1 MVDSWPKTAYNTYM
15 STQKGITMRNYT
27 KQEQLDDIDTNDI
40 GEFIEDFGNEE
51 LNKAFGKFCIMDDQM
66 ALHKVLTDELDYY
79 EEEVDPGHVD
89 IVQKTVEETLK
100 QVNLV
105 FKNLGLDLEF
115 KSADM
120 VEYTAYM
127 LTGKG
132 DTPEDMGHR
141 IRKLV
146 DGKPV

>member
-1 MVDSWPKTAYNTYM
+1 
-15 STQKGITMRNYT
+15 MRTYT
-27 KQEQLDDIDTNDI
+27 KQEHLNSIDTNDI
-40 GEFIEDFGNEE
+40 GEHIEDFDNPE
-51 LNKAFGKFCIMDDQM
+51 LNKAFGKFCIMDDQGAYNSLLEDM
-66 ALHKVLTDELDYY
+66 GYLEDEIDN
-79 EEEVDPGHVD
+79 EQCT
-89 IVQKTVEETLK
+89 IVHDTVVETLK

-105 FKNLGLDLEF
+105 FKNLGIDLEF

-120 VEYTAYM
+120 VEYTAFM

-146 DGKPV
+146 DGKAV

>member
-1 MVDSWPKTAYNTYM
+1 
-15 STQKGITMRNYT
+15 
-27 KQEQLDDIDTNDI
+27 
-40 GEFIEDFGNEE
+40 
-51 LNKAFGKFCIMDDQM
+51 
-66 ALHKVLTDELDYY
+66 VLTDE
-79 EEEVDPGHVD
+79 VDFDEDEIDNDQLD
-89 IVQKTVEETLK
+89 IVHKTVEETLK

-105 FKNLGLDLEF
+105 FKNLGIDLEF

-120 VEYTAYM
+120 VEYGAYM

-146 DGKPV
+146 AGQPV

>member
-1 MVDSWPKTAYNTYM
+1 
-15 STQKGITMRNYT
+15 MRNFT
-27 KQEQLDDIDTNDI
+27 KQECLNDIDTNDI
-40 GEFIEDFGNEE
+40 GEYIEDFGDET
-51 LNKAFGKFCIMDDQM
+51 LNKAFGKFCIMDDEI
-66 ALHKVLTDELDYY
+66 AFNKVLTDE
-79 EEEVDPGHVD
+79 VDFDEDEIDNDQLD
-89 IVQKTVEETLK
+89 IVHKTVEETLK

-105 FKNLGLDLEF
+105 FKNLGIDLEF

-120 VEYTAYM
+120 VEYGAYM

-146 DGKPV
+146 AGQPV

>member
-1 MVDSWPKTAYNTYM
+1 
-15 STQKGITMRNYT
+15 MRTYT
-27 KQEQLDDIDTNDI
+27 KQTELNWIDSNDI
-40 GEFIEDFGNEE
+40 GEHIEDFNDPE

-66 ALHKVLTDELDYY
+66 ALYKVLENEVGYDN
-79 EEEVDPGHVD
+79 EEIDPGHVD

-105 FKNLGLDLEF
+105 FKSLGIDLEF
-115 KSADM
+115 KQADM

-132 DTPEDMGHR
+132 DTPEDMGMR
-141 IRKLV
+141 IRRLV
-146 DGKPV
+146 ADQTV

>member
-1 MVDSWPKTAYNTYM
+1 
-15 STQKGITMRNYT
+15 MRNYT
-27 KQEQLDDIDTNDI
+27 KQERLNDIDTNDI
-40 GEFIEDFGNEE
+40 GEFIEDFGDEE

-66 ALHKVLTDELDYY
+66 AFQNVLVDELGYY
-79 EEEVDPGHVD
+79 DEEVDNGHLE
-89 IVQKTVEETLK
+89 IVHKTVEETLK

-105 FKNLGLDLEF
+105 FKNLGIDLEF

-120 VEYTAYM
+120 VEYGAYM

-141 IRKLV
+141 IRRLV
-146 DGKPV
+146 DNKPV

>member
-1 MVDSWPKTAYNTYM
+1 
-15 STQKGITMRNYT
+15 MRTYT
-27 KQEQLDDIDTNDI
+27 KQENLNSIDTNDI
-40 GEFIEDFGNEE
+40 GEFIEDFGDEK
-51 LNKAFGKFCIMDDQM
+51 LNKAFGKFCIMDDQGAYNSLLEDM
-66 ALHKVLTDELDYY
+66 GYLDDEIGN
-79 EEEVDPGHVD
+79 EQCT
-89 IVQKTVEETLK
+89 IVHDTVVETLK

-120 VEYTAYM
+120 VEYTAFM

-146 DGKPV
+146 DNKPV

>member
-1 MVDSWPKTAYNTYM
+1 
-15 STQKGITMRNYT
+15 MRNYT
-27 KQEQLDDIDTNDI
+27 KQEHLNSIDTNDI
-40 GEFIEDFGNEE
+40 GEFIEDFNDSE

-66 ALHKVLTDELDYY
+66 AFQNVLVDELSYY
-79 EEEVDPGHVD
+79 DEEVDNGHLE
-89 IVQKTVEETLK
+89 IVHKTVEETLK

-105 FKNLGLDLEF
+105 FKNLGIDLEF

-120 VEYTAYM
+120 VEYGAYM

-141 IRKLV
+141 IRRLV
-146 DGKPV
+146 DNKPV